1 MINELDSD
9 SGWSLS
15 SYSSSAT
22 LYNASSLSLAKL
34 PRSAS
39 PSPCVSRCS
48 PEPSPGPL
56 QPLPTELLVL
66 TLGLLDRASLSAC
79 LRVNSVFASV
89 AFPLLY
95 RRLSLGEGPWPSFQN
110 ASPSVPWYLNRGMLV
125 HFVRVLEL
133 SPHSLLRCRDS
144 GGWTTS
150 LPPLPAHTLRINFGP
165 TPLPYHPEGP
175 ECDSPLPC
183 AALRHVRPHCLILRL
198 STAEVPRTAIN
209 ATEVVLVLDGHV
221 KGQASLRQLPRK
233 CGRVTVILVGALEQD
248 TAESLLNATRAWAR
262 RELPWTKPRS
272 AELVGLTQKRVDEG
286 RVALLPMRVW
296 VRANDWKDVL
306 STEEA
311 RPWL

>member
-1 MINELDSD
+1 MMAELDSD

-34 PRSAS
+34 PLSAS
-39 PSPCVSRCS
+39 PSPPISRSS

-56 QPLPTELLVL
+56 QPLPTELLVSI
-66 TLGLLDRASLSAC
+66 LGHLDRASLSSC

-95 RRLSLGEGPWPSFQN
+95 RRLSLGAGPWPKFQN
-110 ASPSVPWYLNRGMLV
+110 ATPGVPWYLNRGMLV

-133 SPHSLLRCRDS
+133 SPHSLTRCCDS

-150 LPPLPAHTLRINFGP
+150 LPPLPAHTVRINFGP
-165 TPLPYHPEGP
+165 TPLPYHPEGA

-183 AALRHVRPHCLILRL
+183 AALRHVHPHRLVLRL
-198 STAEVPRTAIN
+198 SCAEVPRTAIS
-209 ATEVVLVLDGHV
+209 AAEVVLVLHGHV
-221 KGQASLRQLPRK
+221 KGQASLRHLPRK
-233 CGRVTVILVGALEQD
+233 CGRVTVVLIGQLEKE
-248 TAESLLNATRAWAR
+248 TAESLLSATRAWAR
-262 RELPWTKPRS
+262 RELPWTRPRR
-272 AELVGLTQKRVDEG
+272 AELVGLTQKRADEG
-286 RVALLPMRVW
+286 RVSLISMREW
-296 VRANDWKDVL
+296 VRSHDWRDVL

-311 RPWL
+311 RSFL